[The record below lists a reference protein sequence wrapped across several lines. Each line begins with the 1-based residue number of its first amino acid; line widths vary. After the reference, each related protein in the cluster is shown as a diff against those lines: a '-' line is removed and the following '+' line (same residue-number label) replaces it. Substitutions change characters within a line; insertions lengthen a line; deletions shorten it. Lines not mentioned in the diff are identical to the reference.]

1 MWKYSL
7 WIMAFSLLLIIN
19 GCAILKPVES
29 KKFGDISQYKYAIV
43 GQTQT
48 LNSGAGSGYVG
59 YGTSGGFSS
68 SVSKSIN
75 PSDVIAGILMK
86 RGFVIVDS
94 INDDKKK
101 AQTLLVRYGQGDKRN
116 VLGGL
121 GGYTLGVSIQILDFT
136 TNDPLFTCKAEGQG
150 ETESDDIREAITR
163 CLQDL

>member
-29 KKFGDISQYKYAIV
+29 KKSGDMSQYKYAIV

-48 LNSGAGSGYVG
+48 LGSSAGSGYVG
-59 YGTSGGFSS
+59 YGTGGGFMISI
-68 SVSKSIN
+68 SKSVN
-75 PSDVIAGILMK
+75 PSDVIAGILMNK
-86 RGFVIVDS
+86 GFIIVDS
-94 INDDKKK
+94 TTNPK
-101 AQTLLVRYGQGDKRN
+101 QTLLVKYGQGDKRN

-121 GGYTLGVSIQILDFT
+121 GGYTLEVSIQILDFT